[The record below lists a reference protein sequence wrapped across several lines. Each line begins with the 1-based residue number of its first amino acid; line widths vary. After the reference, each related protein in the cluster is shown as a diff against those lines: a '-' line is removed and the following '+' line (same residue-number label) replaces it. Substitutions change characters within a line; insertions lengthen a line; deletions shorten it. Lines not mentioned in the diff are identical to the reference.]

1 MTNKIYKTA
10 QGKSIDLGTIILKN
24 EHVRAVGNMNVNA
37 RGDILDQANNVIET
51 KPQLVK
57 RQNSRLTNVS
67 ADPIQTSQRKPAPQ
81 TAPKQ
86 QPVKEEVL
94 EAQDEPEIT
103 EALAEPPAQEV
114 KTTAEYTGPEGLA
127 GAIARTRQIK
137 QELEKTRRQRQ
148 QAQGVRKI

>member
-37 RGDILDQANNVIET
+37 RGDLLDQANNVIET

-67 ADPIQTSQRKPAPQ
+67 ADPIQTSQRKPRPQ
-81 TAPKQ
+81 AVV
-86 QPVKEEVL
+86 QPEP
-94 EAQDEPEIT
+94 QIQEPEPEVT
-103 EALAEPPAQEV
+103 EVLAEPPAQEV
-114 KTTAEYTGPEGLA
+114 KTTTEYTGSEGLA